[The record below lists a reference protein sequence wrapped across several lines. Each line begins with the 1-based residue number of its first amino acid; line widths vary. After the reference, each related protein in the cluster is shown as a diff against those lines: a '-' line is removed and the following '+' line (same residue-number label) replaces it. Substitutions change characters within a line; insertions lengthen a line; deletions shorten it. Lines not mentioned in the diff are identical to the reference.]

1 MKAKVQFI
9 GAMAMINAY
18 LMAFA
23 YGFNSHPVLVVDP
36 SLPPLAVEKTKLP
49 QPQPPNTA
57 GEAHTTKNEAKR
69 RSRSKESA
77 RAEKSSQASKAD
89 KAAKADKPKEKKAS
103 TAKTGKAKPKKGSSQ
118 AD

>member
-9 GAMAMINAY
+9 GALAMINAY

-36 SLPPLAVEKTKLP
+36 SLPPLASENKTKLP
-49 QPQPPNTA
+49 QSQPAKTA
-57 GEAHTTKNEAKR
+57 GEAGTAKNEAKSR
-69 RSRSKESA
+69 KRSKES
-77 RAEKSSQASKAD
+77 SKAD
-89 KAAKADKPKEKKAS
+89 KARTSKKAPQS
-103 TAKTGKAKPKKGSSQ
+103 AKIGKAKHKKGSPQ